1 MILTTDAGRDLK
13 WISDQQNQNL
23 CDVNVAV
30 GWGALEVKDAGVK
43 ERGVDCLVDQN
54 YGNT

>member
-43 ERGVDCLVDQN
+43 ERSVDCFVDQN